1 MSFNSVLIGTKVVP
15 ARVVPRKQQT
25 YFKFA
30 GANPI
35 DVDPQK
41 FNLANGRSI
50 IKVHECILPGT
61 DSSFYFTV
69 SGGNVNYLGKSQ
81 ANYYVL
87 DNEKTPGTEIVF
99 VTQANEDMTEYTV
112 TSVSGSVY
120 TFKFYS
126 YSSVRPTILRTVDTF
141 PAGDAM
147 IETIDY
153 IPSTNN
159 TY

>member
-1 MSFNSVLIGTKVVP
+1 MSFNSVLIGTQVVP

-25 YFKFA
+25 YFQYSD
-30 GANPI
+30 ANPI
-35 DVDPQK
+35 DLGDQK

-69 SGGNVNYLGKSQ
+69 AGGNVSYLGKSQ
-81 ANYYVL
+81 ANYYVI
-87 DNEKTPGTEIVF
+87 DNEKTPGTQIEF
-99 VTQANEDMTEYTV
+99 VPQGNENMTQYTV

-126 YSSVRPTILRTVDTF
+126 YASVRPTINRTVDTF